1 MSLRRRLRSLEH
13 RSGSKCPECGL
24 SPDAPAEDYEV
35 RWHDTE
41 GADPEGADP
50 TPPEF
55 CETCGR
61 QVVFVGGWGNIEP
74 IGTGEGRS

>member
-1 MSLRRRLRSLEH
+1 MSLGRRLRRLEG
-13 RSGSKCPECGL
+13 RSDRKCPECGL

-35 RWHDTE
+35 LWHD
-41 GADPEGADP
+41 AEGADP

-61 QVVFVGGWGNIEP
+61 QTVFVVGWADLEQTQP
-74 IGTGEGRS
+74 GEDRR